1 LTHGISLHKKLPTDS
16 EECISR
22 DPPVRKIQDYKLGER
37 EEKMRE
43 EGNAPILNLPT
54 EKARKNLKG
63 VSSWTMS
70 KRFSRSKVSMRM
82 SIACCRTCTTHLADS
97 GVIDNRSP

>member
-54 EKARKNLKG
+54 EKAKEEPE
-63 VSSWTMS
+63 
-70 KRFSRSKVSMRM
+70 RSFIMDHEQKIFQIQSFNENEHCLLPYMHHT
-82 SIACCRTCTTHLADS
+82 SC
-97 GVIDNRSP
+97 